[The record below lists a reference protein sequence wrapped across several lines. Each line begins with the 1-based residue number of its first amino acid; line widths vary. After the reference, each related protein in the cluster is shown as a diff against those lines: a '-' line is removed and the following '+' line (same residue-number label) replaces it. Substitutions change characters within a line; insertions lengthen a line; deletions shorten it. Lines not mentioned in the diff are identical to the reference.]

1 VLRPSIYLTS
11 AAFDMLT
18 PGERV
23 AVVLH
28 EVHHASTLAP
38 VRAALVQA
46 WDYAGWAFARLDAA
60 LAARLA
66 GIEIEADRFAL
77 LAGASR
83 RDLAS
88 ALVRLDPEA
97 MALGF
102 TGGGDQR
109 VRALLTDTGQDGSV
123 EPVEWLPLLVLV
135 ALLVGCRL
143 AGTAA
148 GV

>member
-1 VLRPSIYLTS
+1 
-11 AAFDMLT
+11 MLT
-18 PGERV
+18 PGERA

-46 WDYAGWAFARLDAA
+46 WVWGASGVPRLHAA

-66 GIEIEADRFAL
+66 EIEIEADRFAL
-77 LAGASR
+77 VAGASR

-88 ALVRLDPEA
+88 ALVKLDNGA
-97 MALGF
+97 MGLGF
-102 TGGGDQR
+102 TGGGDER
-109 VRALLTDTGQDGSV
+109 VRALLAGSGRRGAV

-135 ALLVGCRL
+135 ALVAGCWM